1 MKLSHGLSHAEC
13 GKCVRKSKAVS
24 HCMHLVRVTFCF
36 LHKLLLSGER
46 CSDFAAEQARVA
58 GRQID
63 AWWSFVRIFL
73 VDRKKNNSSLERQKF
88 FG

>member
-24 HCMHLVRVTFCF
+24 HCMRLVRVTFCF
-36 LHKLLLSGER
+36 LHKLLLSGES

-63 AWWSFVRIFL
+63 AWWPLSEFFWSTEE
-73 VDRKKNNSSLERQKF
+73 NNSSLERPKF
-88 FG
+88 FW